1 MFFVTFAYDTLKNSA
16 KTFGKDYPYS
26 LLVAKTSYIVNCKN
40 KKLFIVTQVILQ
52 KIPSTD
58 RLINL
63 LFTLNFFTVQ
73 ELLPLI
79 KLFSRPSNYDP
90 KKPSKS

>member
-40 KKLFIVTQVILQ
+40 KKLFIVT
-52 KIPSTD
+52 
-58 RLINL
+58 
-63 LFTLNFFTVQ
+63 
-73 ELLPLI
+73 
-79 KLFSRPSNYDP
+79 
-90 KKPSKS
+90 